1 MPKKENFSIKKR
13 LQSFRFAIK
22 GVKNLII
29 NEHNARIH
37 LTALLV
43 IIGLG
48 LFLKLELMEWV
59 AITIVSGIV
68 ILTELINAAIEN
80 LADIVEPK
88 WNDKIGKIKDYSA
101 GSVLVAAIVSVIVG
115 GIIFIP
121 KFLALFKLNF

>member
-22 GVKNLII
+22 GIKNLII

-43 IIGLG
+43 VIGLG
-48 LFLKLELMEWV
+48 LFFKLELMEWV

-68 ILTELINAAIEN
+68 ILTELINTAIEN
-80 LADIVEPK
+80 LADIVEPN
-88 WNDKIGKIKDYSA
+88 WN
-101 GSVLVAAIVSVIVG
+101 
-115 GIIFIP
+115 
-121 KFLALFKLNF
+121 

>member
-1 MPKKENFSIKKR
+1 MPEKENFSIKKR

-22 GVKNLII
+22 GIKNLII

-43 IIGLG
+43 VIGLG

-68 ILTELINAAIEN
+68 MLTELINTAIEN

-88 WNDKIGKIKDYSA
+88 WNEKIGKIKDYSA
-101 GSVLVAAIVSVIVG
+101 GAVLVAAIVSVIVG
-115 GIIFIP
+115 SVIFIP
-121 KFLALFKLNF
+121 KFIALFKLNI

>member
-22 GVKNLII
+22 GIKNLII

-43 IIGLG
+43 VIGLG
-48 LFLKLELMEWV
+48 LFFKLELMEWV

-68 ILTELINAAIEN
+68 ILTELINTAIEN
-80 LADIVEPK
+80 LSDIVEPK
-88 WNDKIGKIKDYSA
+88 WNEKIGKIKDYSA
-101 GSVLVAAIVSVIVG
+101 GAVLVAAIVSVIVG
-115 GIIFIP
+115 SVIFIP
-121 KFLALFKLNF
+121 KFLALFKLNI

>member
-22 GVKNLII
+22 GIKNLIT

-43 IIGLG
+43 VIGLG
-48 LFLKLELMEWV
+48 LFFKLELMEWV

-68 ILTELINAAIEN
+68 MLTELINTAIEN
-80 LADIVEPK
+80 LADMVEPK
-88 WNDKIGKIKDYSA
+88 WNEKIGKIKDYSA
-101 GSVLVAAIVSVIVG
+101 GAVLVAAIVSVIVG
-115 GIIFIP
+115 SVIFIP
-121 KFLALFKLNF
+121 KFIALFKLNI

>member
-22 GVKNLII
+22 GIKNLII

-43 IIGLG
+43 VIGLG
-48 LFLKLELMEWV
+48 LFFKLELMEWV

-68 ILTELINAAIEN
+68 ILTELINTAIEN

-88 WNDKIGKIKDYSA
+88 WNEKIGKIKDYSA
-101 GSVLVAAIVSVIVG
+101 GAVLVAAIVSVIVG
-115 GIIFIP
+115 GVIFIP
-121 KFLALFKLNF
+121 KFIALIKLNI

>member
-22 GVKNLII
+22 GIKNLII

-43 IIGLG
+43 VIGLG
-48 LFLKLELMEWV
+48 IFLKLELMEWV

-68 ILTELINAAIEN
+68 ILTELINTAIEN

-101 GSVLVAAIVSVIVG
+101 GAVLVAAIVSVIVG
-115 GIIFIP
+115 SVIFIP
-121 KFLALFKLNF
+121 KFLALFKLNI

>member
-43 IIGLG
+43 VIGLG
-48 LFLKLELMEWV
+48 LFFKLELMEWV

-68 ILTELINAAIEN
+68 ILTELINTAIEN

-88 WNDKIGKIKDYSA
+88 WNEKIGKIKDYSA
-101 GSVLVAAIVSVIVG
+101 GAVLVAAIVSVIVG
-115 GIIFIP
+115 SVIFIP
-121 KFLALFKLNF
+121 KFIALFKLNI

>member
-22 GVKNLII
+22 GIKNSII

-48 LFLKLELMEWV
+48 LFFKLELMEWV

-68 ILTELINAAIEN
+68 ILTELINTAIEN

-88 WNDKIGKIKDYSA
+88 WNEKIGKIKDYSA
-101 GSVLVAAIVSVIVG
+101 GAVLVATIVSVIVG

-121 KFLALFKLNF
+121 KFLALFKLNI

>member
-13 LQSFRFAIK
+13 LQSFLFAIK

-43 IIGLG
+43 VIGLG

-68 ILTELINAAIEN
+68 ILTELINTAIEN

-88 WNDKIGKIKDYSA
+88 WNEKIGKIKDYSA
-101 GSVLVAAIVSVIVG
+101 GAVLVAAIVSVIVG

-121 KFLALFKLNF
+121 KFLALFKLNI

>member
-1 MPKKENFSIKKR
+1 MPEKENFSIKKR

-22 GVKNLII
+22 GIKNLII

-43 IIGLG
+43 VIGLG
-48 LFLKLELMEWV
+48 LFFKLELMEWV

-68 ILTELINAAIEN
+68 ILTELINTAIEN

-88 WNDKIGKIKDYSA
+88 WNEKIGKIKDYSA
-101 GSVLVAAIVSVIVG
+101 GAVLVAAIVSVIVG
-115 GIIFIP
+115 SVIFIP
-121 KFLALFKLNF
+121 KFIALFKLNI

>member
-22 GVKNLII
+22 GIKNLII

-43 IIGLG
+43 VIGLG

-68 ILTELINAAIEN
+68 MLTELINTAIEN

-88 WNDKIGKIKDYSA
+88 WNEKIGKIKDYSA
-101 GSVLVAAIVSVIVG
+101 GAVLVAAIFSVIVG

-121 KFLALFKLNF
+121 KFLALFKLNI

>member
-1 MPKKENFSIKKR
+1 MPEKENFSIKKR

-22 GVKNLII
+22 GIKNLII

-43 IIGLG
+43 VIGLG

-68 ILTELINAAIEN
+68 ILTELINTAIEN

-88 WNDKIGKIKDYSA
+88 WNEKIGKIKDYSA
-101 GSVLVAAIVSVIVG
+101 GAVLVAAIVSVIVG

-121 KFLALFKLNF
+121 KFIALI

>member
-22 GVKNLII
+22 GIKNLII

-43 IIGLG
+43 VIGLG

-68 ILTELINAAIEN
+68 MLTELINTAIEN

-88 WNDKIGKIKDYSA
+88 WNEKIGKIKDYSA
-101 GSVLVAAIVSVIVG
+101 GAVLVAAIVSVIVG
-115 GIIFIP
+115 GIIFFP
-121 KFLALFKLNF
+121 KFLALFKLNI

>member
-43 IIGLG
+43 IICLG
-48 LFLKLELMEWV
+48 LFFKLELMEWV

-68 ILTELINAAIEN
+68 ILTELINTAIEN

-88 WNDKIGKIKDYSA
+88 WNEKIGKIKDYSA
-101 GSVLVAAIVSVIVG
+101 GAVLVAAIVSVIVG

-121 KFLALFKLNF
+121 KFLALFKLNI

>member
-22 GVKNLII
+22 GIKNLII

-43 IIGLG
+43 VIGLG
-48 LFLKLELMEWV
+48 IFLKLELMEWV

-68 ILTELINAAIEN
+68 ILTELINTAIEN
-80 LADIVEPK
+80 LADIVEPR

-101 GSVLVAAIVSVIVG
+101 GAVLVAAIVSVMVG
-115 GIIFIP
+115 SIIFIP
-121 KFLALFKLNF
+121 KFLALFKLNI

>member
-22 GVKNLII
+22 GIKNLII

-43 IIGLG
+43 VIGLG

-68 ILTELINAAIEN
+68 ILTELINTAIEN

-88 WNDKIGKIKDYSA
+88 WNEKIGKIKDYSA
-101 GSVLVAAIVSVIVG
+101 GAVLVAAIVSVIVG

-121 KFLALFKLNF
+121 KFIALI

>member
-22 GVKNLII
+22 GIKNLII

-43 IIGLG
+43 VIGLG
-48 LFLKLELMEWV
+48 LFFKLELMEWV

-68 ILTELINAAIEN
+68 ILTELINTAIEN

-88 WNDKIGKIKDYSA
+88 WNEKIGKIKDYSA
-101 GSVLVAAIVSVIVG
+101 GAVLVAAIVSIIVG
-115 GIIFIP
+115 SVIFIP
-121 KFLALFKLNF
+121 KFMALFKLNI

>member
-1 MPKKENFSIKKR
+1 MLKKENFSINKR

-22 GVKNLII
+22 GIKNLII

-43 IIGLG
+43 VIGLG
-48 LFLKLELMEWV
+48 LFFKLELMEWV

-68 ILTELINAAIEN
+68 ILTELINTAIEN

-88 WNDKIGKIKDYSA
+88 WNEKIGKIKDYSA
-101 GSVLVAAIVSVIVG
+101 GAVLVAAIISVIVG
-115 GIIFIP
+115 GVIFTP
-121 KFLALFKLNF
+121 KFIALFKLNI

>member
-13 LQSFRFAIK
+13 LKSFRFAIK
-22 GVKNLII
+22 GIKNLII

-43 IIGLG
+43 VIGLG

-68 ILTELINAAIEN
+68 MLTELINTAIEN

-88 WNDKIGKIKDYSA
+88 WNEKIGKIKDYSA
-101 GSVLVAAIVSVIVG
+101 GAVLVAAIVSVIVG

-121 KFLALFKLNF
+121 KFLALFKLNI

>member
-22 GVKNLII
+22 GIKNLII

-43 IIGLG
+43 VIGLG

-68 ILTELINAAIEN
+68 MLTELINTAIEN
-80 LADIVEPK
+80 LADMVEPK
-88 WNDKIGKIKDYSA
+88 WNEKIGKIKDYSA
-101 GSVLVAAIVSVIVG
+101 GAVLVAAIVSVIVG
-115 GIIFIP
+115 SVIFIP
-121 KFLALFKLNF
+121 KFIALFKLNI

>member
-1 MPKKENFSIKKR
+1 MPEKENFSIKKR

-22 GVKNLII
+22 GIKNLII

-43 IIGLG
+43 VIGLG
-48 LFLKLELMEWV
+48 LFFKLELMEWV

-68 ILTELINAAIEN
+68 ILTELINTAIEN

-88 WNDKIGKIKDYSA
+88 WNEKIGKIKDYSA
-101 GSVLVAAIVSVIVG
+101 GAVLVAAIVSVIVG
-115 GIIFIP
+115 GVIFIP
-121 KFLALFKLNF
+121 KFLALFKLNI